1 MTQNDTERIE
11 RVIEVLATATGG
23 DYSIRVPVEDCEN
36 PLIIELEVGTNGLLD
51 DLALSLAKNED
62 RQRKIEQ
69 QAQQLLEKQAE
80 LVRTLSTPV
89 MMVWPG
95 VLALPIIGT
104 VEAERALLM
113 TESILNQVVAN
124 RATHVI
130 LDLTGTDELVEA
142 TAKSLLRMAQAIKL
156 LGARCL
162 ITGISPQT
170 AKTIGTLHLDLN
182 EVKALPLVSDALASI
197 MNERSAKAIPQRK

>member
-113 TESILNQVVAN
+113 TESILNQVVEN

-142 TAKSLLRMAQAIKL
+142 TTKSLLRMAQAIKL

>member
-1 MTQNDTERIE
+1 MDVATRRNLELDFHAGGDADATLLG
-11 RVIEVLATATGG
+11 VLDRTATPMGG
-23 DYSIRVPVEDCEN
+23 RLMRRWLHR
-36 PLIIELEVGTNGLLD
+36 PLRDV
-51 DLALSLAKNED
+51 A
-62 RQRKIEQ
+62 
-69 QAQQLLEKQAE
+69 
-80 LVRTLSTPV
+80 TLRERHHAV
-89 MMVWPG
+89 G
-95 VLALPIIGT
+95 VLA
-104 VEAERALLM
+104 E
-113 TESILNQVVAN
+113 

-170 AKTIGTLHLDLN
+170 AKTLGTLHLDLN

-197 MNERSAKAIPQRK
+197 MNERSAVRQRK